1 MKNLILLLFF
11 VATLSCGQKSN
22 HQTPEEVLSNA
33 IEKLNNWETLSFT
46 ASISNP
52 YIAPEPEYTDYKLKK
67 VSYEPHLKM
76 YFFKNMNKQTRVYY
90 KLASL
95 VVVEDIKKKITE
107 FDYVN
112 DRAIPQYLEAFMA
125 DDDNL
130 VKLTDIIN
138 TYKDEITYVEK
149 VEVDGKQAYV
159 YAFRNYKFWLAI
171 EDALP
176 LKYEV
181 DNGFPQPNVIVYSDV
196 VFNQEMGDEVFTHK
210 EKEGYV
216 FSQMGVKAEPLLN
229 TAAKEFSLL
238 DLDGNTKTLSD
249 FKGKPIFLE
258 AWVSSCHH
266 CIASIPKVKKI
277 QEEFG
282 STINIVTVNFDYD
295 LPETKRIVS
304 KYDISYPVLQGTAVF
319 DKEYDI
325 RSFPFYYVIDSKGVI
340 VFSGS
345 GSIEDEKEEA
355 LFKALRGV
363 K

>member
-1 MKNLILLLFF
+1 MKKIFLLLL
-11 VATLSCGQKSN
+11 VVISVSCGQKSKP
-22 HQTPEEVLSNA
+22 QTPEEVLSSTL
-33 IEKLNNWETLSFT
+33 EKLNSWETLSFT

-52 YIAPEPEYTDYKLKK
+52 YIAPEPEYTEYKLKK
-67 VSYEPHLKM
+67 VSYEPHLNM

-130 VKLTDIIN
+130 VKLTDLIN
-138 TYKDEITYVEK
+138 TYKDEIVFVEK
-149 VEVDGKQAYV
+149 VEIDGNPAYV
-159 YAFRNYKFWLAI
+159 YTFRNYKFWLDAQ
-171 EDALP
+171 EALP

-181 DNGFPQPNVIVYSDV
+181 DNGFPEPNIIVYSDV
-196 VFNQEMGDEVFTHK
+196 VLNEEMGDEVFTHK
-210 EKEGYV
+210 DKAGYV
-216 FSQMGVKAEPLLN
+216 FSQMGIKAEPLLN

-238 DLDGNTKTLSD
+238 DLEGNTKTLAD

-277 QEEFG
+277 QKEFG
-282 STINIVTVNFDYD
+282 SKINIVTVNFDYD
-295 LPETKRIVS
+295 LPETKRVVS
-304 KYDISYPVLQGTAVF
+304 KYEISYPVLQGTAVF
-319 DKEYDI
+319 DKDYDI
-325 RSFPFYYVIDSKGVI
+325 RSFPFYYVIDSKGFI

-355 LFKALRGV
+355 LFKALREV